1 MLPLGLETGFFF
13 PKVHLF
19 SIQTMS
25 NIRIDMHKSAGTK
38 KLKVTFTIKVPYQNK
53 D

>member
-1 MLPLGLETGFFF
+1 MLPPGLETGLFF

-19 SIQTMS
+19 TIQTTS

-38 KLKVTFTIKVPYQNK
+38 KLKVTFTMKVPHQNK
-53 D
+53 G